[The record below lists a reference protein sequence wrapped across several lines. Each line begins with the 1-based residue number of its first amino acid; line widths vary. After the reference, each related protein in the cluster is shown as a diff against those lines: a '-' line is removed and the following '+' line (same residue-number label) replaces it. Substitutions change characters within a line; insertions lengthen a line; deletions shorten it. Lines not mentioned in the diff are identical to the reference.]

1 MADPL
6 RNRDPIAH
14 DPLNPADPADPRHP
28 ANDPRTVDP
37 ATGAARPS
45 DTVVVDNTGRSGG
58 SNVLVIGVVAAAIV
72 VALLVFMNWSPGTD
86 TATDPGGAVI
96 EEPAATAPAGDATAP
111 APAAE
116 APATTAPADDAPAA
130 PAAEDTAPAPAD
142 EAPAD
147 TAPATEPAE

>member
-6 RNRDPIAH
+6 HNRDPIAR
-14 DPLNPADPADPRHP
+14 DPRNPADPADPRHA
-28 ANDPRTVDP
+28 ANDPRIVDP

-111 APAAE
+111 AAE
-116 APATTAPADDAPAA
+116 APAA
-130 PAAEDTAPAPAD
+130 DTAPAPAD

>member
-6 RNRDPIAH
+6 HNRDPIAR
-14 DPLNPADPADPRHP
+14 DPRNPADPGDPRHP
-28 ANDPRTVDP
+28 ANDPRIVDP

-72 VALLVFMNWSPGTD
+72 VALLVFMNWTPGTD

-116 APATTAPADDAPAA
+116 APATTAPADEAPAA
-130 PAAEDTAPAPAD
+130 DTAP
-142 EAPAD
+142 APAD
-147 TAPATEPAE
+147 TAPATEPAQ